1 MTRKNI
7 DTSREIR
14 LWAGIILS
22 AITTVTVLASDPYVR
37 SKARKAVNSVK
48 DYVNV
53 KKEEYKEKHRPHI
66 EVVNSETVS
75 QEPLWQRLLI
85 FARNLHLILCIK
97 NYL

>member
-22 AITTVTVLASDPYVR
+22 AITTVTVLASDPWVR
-37 SKARKAVNSVK
+37 SKTKKVFNGVK

-53 KKEEYKEKHRPHI
+53 KKEEYKEKHGPHI
-66 EVVNSETVS
+66 EVVDSETVS
-75 QEPLWQRLLI
+75 QEPL
-85 FARNLHLILCIK
+85 
-97 NYL
+97 